1 MRKYKKH
8 YLIIIFIIV
17 LLFIPTFVHAASRLA
32 NFDVFL
38 PKLSTRDEV
47 KNKVKD
53 FASDYYASDDDE
65 KACIKT
71 PVFKKDGEYYIGK
84 KSNYI
89 KLEGLSDPDM
99 IFDYDEGDTWN
110 VWMDI
115 FYAEGEYNGENS
127 QAITIS
133 IIYEDDGSFDP
144 EKDTSIDVA
153 KHWVEGVWNNAK
165 KVVEKAEEII
175 TFVEKCSHNL
185 AGTLAT
191 LALDIIKTIFGDFP
205 QFLINMVVTASDGSF
220 KDWQLVYSY
229 DELKDDGTEGN
240 KNIYTNVGEYKK
252 GNKADW
258 QVAVQDVE
266 KDGDKY
272 ESFDKETEIPVIKA
286 DLYNI
291 AMGHIPAIDTNFL
304 TGNENHPENS
314 AWSILRNIAAE
325 IIHMA
330 IYIAAA
336 ILVVTLIFTG
346 IQIVRFSFTD
356 PVTEGEYRE
365 RLGDFA
371 KSVATLIGSVAIMGL
386 CIFGTNEF
394 FSIIQRN
401 NNTYELPIRVNVENA
416 EYSFSTTMAGYAGY
430 MASSQNVDETST
442 KAFYTF
448 CYIVLVALNVIAIV
462 FMVIRMLILLVL
474 SVIGP
479 ISAALSVFDIQG
491 PMEFRN
497 WVILYVI
504 ISAIQILMA
513 IGCMITLKMEF

>member
-1 MRKYKKH
+1 MRKYKK
-8 YLIIIFIIV
+8 YFLIIIFIII
-17 LLFIPTFVHAASRLA
+17 LLFIPTFVNAASRLA
-32 NFDVFL
+32 NLNVFL
-38 PKLSTRDEV
+38 PKLSTREEV

-53 FASDYYASDDDE
+53 FATDYYASDDEE

-84 KSNYI
+84 SSNYI

-99 IFDYDEGDTWN
+99 IFDYDEGDSWN

-153 KHWVEGVWNNAK
+153 KHLVEGGVK
-165 KVVEKAEEII
+165 KIKETVEKAI

-185 AGTLAT
+185 AGTLMT
-191 LALDIIKTIFGDFP
+191 LILDIIKTIFGDMP
-205 QFLINMVVTASDGSF
+205 QFFINMIVTATDGSF
-220 KDWQLVYSY
+220 KDWQLVYTS
-229 DELKDDGTEGN
+229 DELKKNGDNGN
-240 KNIYTNVGEYKK
+240 VNKYINIGEYSK

-258 QVAVQDVE
+258 QVAVEDVE
-266 KDGDKY
+266 KDGDKF
-272 ESFDKETEIPVIKA
+272 ESFDSETEIPVIKA
-286 DLYNI
+286 DLYNV
-291 AMGHIPAIDTNFL
+291 AMGHISALDTNFL
-304 TGNENHPENS
+304 TGNENHPDGS

-330 IYIAAA
+330 IYIAAT

-356 PVTEGEYRE
+356 PVTEKEYQE
-365 RLGDFA
+365 RLQNFA
-371 KSVATLIGSVAIMGL
+371 MSVATLIGSVAIMAL
-386 CIFGTNEF
+386 CIFGSNEF
-394 FSIIQRN
+394 FSLIQRN
-401 NNTYELPIRVNVENA
+401 NDTYELPIRVNVENA
-416 EYSFSTTMAGYAGY
+416 GYSFSTTFAGYTGY
-430 MASSQNVDETST
+430 MASSQNVDKTST

-448 CYIVLVALNVIAIV
+448 CYIGFVALNVITIAI
-462 FMVIRMLILLVL
+462 MVIRMLILLVL

-491 PMEFRN
+491 PMNFRN
-497 WVILYVI
+497 WVVLYVI
-504 ISAIQILMA
+504 ISAVQILMA
-513 IGCMITLKMEF
+513 VGCMVTLKMEF